1 MFNKTDADTTQDM
14 NENNDERETEKVNGK
29 ENRLINSIEP
39 LIFDEKSDESAVINL
54 KISMAL
60 SNSFILKWVQ
70 IVEFLVNK
78 PLLNVIGL
86 DWSF

>member
-29 ENRLINSIEP
+29 ENLLINSIEQ
-39 LIFDEKSDESAVINL
+39 LIFDEKSDESAVIYL

-60 SNSFILKWVQ
+60 SNSFILKC
-70 IVEFLVNK
+70 
-78 PLLNVIGL
+78 
-86 DWSF
+86 